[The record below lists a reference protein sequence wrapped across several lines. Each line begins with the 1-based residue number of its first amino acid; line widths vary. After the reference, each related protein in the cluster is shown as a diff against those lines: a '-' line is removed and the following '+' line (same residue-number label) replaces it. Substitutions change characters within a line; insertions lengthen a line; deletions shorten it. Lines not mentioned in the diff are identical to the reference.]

1 MELKFDTEQ
10 FDKCQAILIDQIAQQ
25 VKIKLLEAGM
35 DGEQLEE
42 NVAKITFSIA
52 NIIDDMAAIES
63 DGFEVRPYLTF
74 RVDDDVLIHCGE
86 NSCTNEFVYKTLNK
100 LFG

>member
-10 FDKCQAILIDQIAQQ
+10 FDKCQAILIYEITQQI
-25 VKIKLLEAGM
+25 KIKLLEAGM
-35 DGEQLEE
+35 EGENLEE
-42 NVAKITFSIA
+42 NVAKIAFSIA
-52 NIIDDMAAIES
+52 SIIDDMAAIES
-63 DGFEVRPYLTF
+63 DGVEVRPYLTF

-100 LFG
+100 LFS

>member
-1 MELKFDTEQ
+1 MDLKFDVDK
-10 FDKCQAILIDQIAQQ
+10 FDKFQAILINEIAQQ
-25 VKIKLLEAGM
+25 IKIKLLEAGM
-35 DGEQLEE
+35 EGEALEE
-42 NVAKITFSIA
+42 NVARITFSIA

-63 DGFEVRPYLTF
+63 DGVEVRPYLTF

-86 NSCTNEFVYKTLNK
+86 NSSTNEFVYKTLNK